1 MRNKSS
7 EYYDCGMHKMCDKCH
22 QRFAS
27 MKQCPL
33 CTKCNQRVIEKVI
46 AIVNG
51 LEIDDGKELHV

>member
-1 MRNKSS
+1 
-7 EYYDCGMHKMCDKCH
+7 MCDKCH

-46 AIVNG
+46 GIINA
-51 LEIDDGKELHV
+51 LELDDGKEFHV